1 MPLDGTFYHR
11 FAITAAALASFRLG
25 TYPPFPGLDAERV
38 AQVMGNVTATSARL
52 SIFALGLRPLLNALP
67 LIEGAKLLFPGVLRW
82 ELADAR
88 NGVRLGRIGVGLRRQ
103 AMFACRCPGDRF
115 GFVDWRN
122 ERQRGRSRICVFER

>member
-1 MPLDGTFYHR
+1 MPLDGTFYR
-11 FAITAAALASFRLG
+11 RLAITAAALASFRLG
-25 TYPPFPGLDAERV
+25 TYLPFPGLDAERV

-88 NGVRLGRIGVGLRRQ
+88 NGVRPGPHRRRPP
-103 AMFACRCPGDRF
+103 AMFACR
-115 GFVDWRN
+115 
-122 ERQRGRSRICVFER
+122 